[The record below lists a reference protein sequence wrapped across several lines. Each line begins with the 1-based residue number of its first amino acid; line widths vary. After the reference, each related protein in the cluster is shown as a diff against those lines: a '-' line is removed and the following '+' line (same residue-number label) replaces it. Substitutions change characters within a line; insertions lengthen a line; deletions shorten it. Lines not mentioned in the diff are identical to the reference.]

1 MLISFEGTEGCGKST
16 LIRHLLQKFSKSG
29 MSAIAT
35 REPGGSPVAEKIR
48 EIILH
53 NEMDPLTELFLYESA
68 RAEHFEKIIAPALKK
83 KSIVLCDR
91 FIDSTIAYQGFARG
105 LNLPMIETLN
115 KLATEN
121 RAPDLTFFL
130 DLPVEEGLAR
140 ATDPNKFE
148 KAGIEFQKK
157 VRKGFLYSIRK
168 NKKRWQVISVRNRS
182 PEEIADEVFTKI
194 LTKISRKK
202 PVAKK
207 AVGKKRKK
215 K

>member
-16 LIRHLLQKFSKSG
+16 LIRHLLEKLSSSKIPV
-29 MSAIAT
+29 IAT

-68 RAEHFEKIIAPALKK
+68 RAEHFEKIIAPALKAK
-83 KSIVLCDR
+83 KLVLCDR

-105 LNLPMIETLN
+105 LKLPVIETLN
-115 KLATEN
+115 KLATEG
-121 RAPDLTFFL
+121 RSPDLTFFL
-130 DLPVEEGLAR
+130 DLPVEDGLAR

-148 KAGIEFQKK
+148 MAGVGFQKK

-168 NKKRWQVISVRNRS
+168 NKKRWKVISVKNRT
-182 PEEIADEVFTKI
+182 PEAIAEEVFQII
-194 LTKISRKK
+194 L
-202 PVAKK
+202 
-207 AVGKKRKK
+207 KKRKRK
-215 K
+215 

>member
-16 LIRHLLQKFSKSG
+16 LIRHLIEKLN
-29 MSAIAT
+29 SAKIPAIST

-53 NEMDPLTELFLYESA
+53 HEMDALTELFLYESA
-68 RAEHFEKIIAPALKK
+68 RAEHFEKIIAPALKAK
-83 KSIVLCDR
+83 KMVLCDR

-105 LNLPMIETLN
+105 LKLPMIETLN
-115 KLATEN
+115 KLATEGHS
-121 RAPDLTFFL
+121 PDLTFFL

-148 KAGIEFQKK
+148 KAGVEFQKK

-168 NKKRWQVISVRNRS
+168 NKKRWQVISVKNRT
-182 PEEIADEVFTKI
+182 PENIADEVFSII
-194 LTKISRKK
+194 L
-202 PVAKK
+202 
-207 AVGKKRKK
+207 KKRKK

>member
-16 LIRHLLQKFSKSG
+16 LIKNLLVKFQ
-29 MSAIAT
+29 SAKIQAIST

-68 RAEHFEKIIAPALKK
+68 RAEHYEKVIAPSLKAK
-83 KSIVLCDR
+83 KIVLCDR

-105 LNLPMIETLN
+105 LKLPVIETLN

-121 RAPDLTFFL
+121 RSPDLTFFL

-148 KAGIEFQKK
+148 KAGIDFQKK

-168 NKKRWQVISVRNRS
+168 NKKRWQVISVRNRA
-182 PEEIADEVFTKI
+182 PDVIAEEVFQIIVKR
-194 LTKISRKK
+194 LSKK
-202 PVAKK
+202 K
-207 AVGKKRKK
+207 GKK
-215 K
+215 

>member
-16 LIRHLLQKFSKSG
+16 LIRNLLQKFS
-29 MSAIAT
+29 SAKIQAIST

-68 RAEHFEKIIAPALKK
+68 RAEHFEKVIEPALKAK
-83 KSIVLCDR
+83 KIVLCDR

-105 LNLPMIETLN
+105 LKLPVIETLN
-115 KLATEN
+115 KLATES

-148 KAGIEFQKK
+148 KAGVEFQKK

-168 NKKRWQVISVRNRS
+168 NKKRWKVVSVRNRT
-182 PEEIADEVFTKI
+182 PEEIADEVFEII
-194 LTKISRKK
+194 LKKTGGKKGRKK
-202 PVAKK
+202 
-207 AVGKKRKK
+207 
-215 K
+215 

>member
-16 LIRHLLQKFSKSG
+16 LIRNLLKKLG
-29 MSAIAT
+29 KAKIKAIAT

-48 EIILH
+48 EIILN

-68 RAEHFEKIIAPALKK
+68 RAEHFEKIIAPALKTK
-83 KSIVLCDR
+83 KIVLCDR

-105 LNLPMIETLN
+105 LKLPMIETLN
-115 KLATEN
+115 KLATHH

-157 VRKGFLYSIRK
+157 VRKGFLYSIK
-168 NKKRWQVISVRNRS
+168 KDKKRWKVISVKNKT
-182 PEEIADEVFTKI
+182 PDEVTEEVFQI
-194 LTKISRKK
+194 IVKK
-202 PVAKK
+202 L
-207 AVGKKRKK
+207 
-215 K
+215 

>member
-16 LIRHLLQKFSKSG
+16 LIRNLLNKFNDAKIK
-29 MSAIAT
+29 AIAT

-68 RAEHFEKIIAPALKK
+68 RAEHFEKSIAPALKAK
-83 KSIVLCDR
+83 KIVLCDR

-105 LNLPMIETLN
+105 LKLPVIEILN
-115 KLATEN
+115 KLATHH
-121 RAPDLTFFL
+121 RSPDLTFFL
-130 DLPVEEGLAR
+130 DLPVKEGLAR

-148 KAGIEFQKK
+148 KAGIAFQNK

-168 NKKRWQVISVRNRS
+168 NKKRWQVVSVKNRT
-182 PEEIADEVFTKI
+182 PDEIADEVFAII
-194 LTKISRKK
+194 LKK
-202 PVAKK
+202 MKT
-207 AVGKKRKK
+207 GKKK
-215 K
+215 